1 LPYFK
6 LDKVSLHYGTLVL
19 LDEVDFVMRKGDR
32 IGLLGRN
39 GTGKTTLLKIIN
51 GEITPESGERWLRTG
66 TRVSYLDQDL
76 PHADDQDVYDVVAH
90 GLAGVGDLLAQ
101 YHHAILDEDM
111 QTLEKVQQELEA
123 KDGWRLQQR
132 VETVISQLDLPGEA
146 RMATLSGGWRR
157 RVALGQALVNEPD
170 ILLLD
175 EPTNHLDIRSRES
188 LELALASFTGTL
200 VMVSHDRRFLDQ
212 LVERLVVF
220 PAGGGTS

>member
-1 LPYFK
+1 MPYFK
-6 LDKVSLHYGTLVL
+6 LNKVSLHYGTLVL

-51 GEITPESGERWLRTG
+51 GEITPESGQCWLRTG
-66 TRVSYLDQDL
+66 IRVSYLDQDL
-76 PHADDQDVYDVVAH
+76 PHADEQDVYDVVAH

-175 EPTNHLDIRSRES
+175 EPTNHLDIPAIEW
-188 LELALASFTGTL
+188 LEKQLRAYKGT
-200 VMVSHDRRFLDQ
+200 VMFVTHDRAFL
-212 LVERLVVF
+212 
-220 PAGGGTS
+220 